1 MRDLHYLVR
10 INKDP
15 NSDWGASVRDLPGC
29 VATARTLDGALR
41 RIRKAMELH
50 LEGLREDGVAPP
62 RARRR
67 SVIPRVTRN
76 EVDFYASVAVSARV
90 A

>member
-29 VATARTLDGALR
+29 FATARTLDGALR

-50 LEGLREDGVAPP
+50 LEGLREDGVATP
-62 RARRR
+62 RARSR
-67 SVIPRVTRN
+67 SVVPRVTGSGI
-76 EVDFYASVAVSARV
+76 DFYASVAVSARV